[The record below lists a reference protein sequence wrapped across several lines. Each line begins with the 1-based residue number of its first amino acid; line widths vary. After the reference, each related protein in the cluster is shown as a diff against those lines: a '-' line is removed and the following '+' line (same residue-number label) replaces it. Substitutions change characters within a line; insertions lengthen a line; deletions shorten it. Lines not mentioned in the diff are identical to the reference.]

1 VQLKSECAECGLQ
14 WQPSAGSLQPSAPL
28 LSSARQAGG
37 ERGRERGEEDRG
49 GGARMGG
56 GSGGSGPGQ
65 WQLLQKEAEL
75 RLAVALSEC
84 LGFRRA
90 EGAAVAR
97 QLL

>member
-1 VQLKSECAECGLQ
+1 V
-14 WQPSAGSLQPSAPL
+14 
-28 LSSARQAGG
+28 
-37 ERGRERGEEDRG
+37 GRTG

>member
-1 VQLKSECAECGLQ
+1 MRPSVAAFSWQLAAFG
-14 WQPSAGSLQPSAPL
+14 SAPL
-28 LSSARQAGG
+28 ECQTGG
-37 ERGRERGEEDRG
+37 RG
-49 GGARMGG
+49 RMGG